1 MQTRTKHEEIIL
13 KEVREFPAEALPQVV
28 KILHLLK
35 ESAFVLKS
43 KKTSKK
49 KSSGLCGIWK
59 DNRNADEIMN
69 DIYSHRT
76 GFGGR
81 DIDIER

>member
-1 MQTRTKHEEIIL
+1 MQTKTKYEEIIL
-13 KEVREFPAEALPQVV
+13 KDVREFPVETLPQVV
-28 KILHLLK
+28 KILHSLK
-35 ESAFVLKS
+35 KSIFVVKS
-43 KKTSKK
+43 KKTSKE

-59 DNRNADEIMN
+59 DSRNANEIIN

-81 DIDIER
+81 DIEL

>member
-1 MQTRTKHEEIIL
+1 MQTRTEYEETIL
-13 KEVREFPAEALPQVV
+13 KEVRKFPVEALPQVIRSLHSLKKSIFVV
-28 KILHLLK
+28 KSRKAGK
-35 ESAFVLKS
+35 E
-43 KKTSKK
+43 

-59 DNRNADEIMN
+59 DSRNADEIIN

-81 DIDIER
+81 DIEL

>member
-1 MQTRTKHEEIIL
+1 MQTKTKYEEIIL
-13 KEVREFPAEALPQVV
+13 KEIRDFPVEALPHVV
-28 KILHLLK
+28 KILHSLK
-35 ESAFVLKS
+35 KSIFVVKS
-43 KKTSKK
+43 KKTSKE

-59 DNRNADEIMN
+59 DSRNADEIIN

-81 DIDIER
+81 DIEL